1 MRCGALHRT
10 DNTTFGGMEE
20 MKLNENTYR
29 GEARVIRRHGGPGMY
44 GHCVLEVEATG
55 IGSGFVFENGVVGGA
70 IPGSYIPDI
79 KTGVEDAMRCGILA
93 GFPVVDVKVTV
104 VDGSYHEVDSNSLA
118 FRQAGAQAFKDAC
131 TRAPLVILEP
141 IAELEVSTPDE
152 YIGAVMGDI
161 NRRRGQVQDTDGT
174 TVRALVPLAET
185 FGYASDLRGMTQGR
199 AHFTLTPKTYAEVP
213 MSIQEQLVAR

>member
-1 MRCGALHRT
+1 M
-10 DNTTFGGMEE
+10 
-20 MKLNENTYR
+20 NENTFR
-29 GEARVIRRHGGPGMY
+29 GEARIIRRTSSADMY

-55 IGSGFVFENGVVGGA
+55 IGSGFVFENGVVGDA
-70 IPGSYIPDI
+70 IPVEYIPAI
-79 KTGVEDAMRCGILA
+79 QAGVEDAMRSGVLA
-93 GFPVVDVKVTV
+93 GFPVVDLKVTV
-104 VDGSYHEVDSNSLA
+104 VDGSYHEIDSNSLA

-131 TRAPLVILEP
+131 KSAPMVILEP
-141 IAELEVSTPDE
+141 IAELEVSMPGE

-213 MSIQEQLVAR
+213 KSIQEQLVAK